1 MKGVMMTK
9 DIDENTLGLSEKEK
23 AFLKAEEER
32 MGMKLK
38 ELVSPPVY
46 NMCFACGSANP
57 IGLHLHFFAIP
68 DGCISFF
75 TPRREHQSY
84 NDRMHGGLIMTL
96 MDEVMGKLLI
106 SDRRRPRL
114 YRQDGIPFPLPYPH
128 RRDGRDPLP

>member
-1 MKGVMMTK
+1 MTK

-57 IGLHLHFFAIP
+57 IGRTF
-68 DGCISFF
+68 ISLPSLTDAFPF
-75 TPRREHQSY
+75 SRPEENTRAT
-84 NDRMHGGLIMTL
+84 MTACTA
-96 MDEVMGKLLI
+96 G
-106 SDRRRPRL
+106 SS
-114 YRQDGIPFPLPYPH
+114 
-128 RRDGRDPLP
+128 